1 MAQKERRALGRG
13 LGSLIPS
20 GEPNVSRETI
30 SPERARDVFFPGDG
44 TDSGERASSAIAADL
59 LKPTPRK
66 KVSKR
71 SSASDRQRTA
81 NHRVSDS
88 HTQRKNSA
96 PRSSAGSARSA
107 NKNELFEHIVG
118 DGPSPGIPM
127 TSAEDTT
134 QRHLSAGDS
143 GLSESATNLSDDSGS
158 IVSRETID
166 DVQLIPVPGA
176 RFAEIRVDSVIPNLH
191 QPREVFDEEEL
202 EELAQSIK
210 EIGILQPVVVRPVN
224 ELDERY
230 DSALRAR
237 EAEGLTEPPSFE
249 LIMGERRLRASR
261 LAGQDY
267 LPAIIRHTDDTHL
280 LRDALLENLHR
291 TQLNPIEEAAAYQQL
306 MTDFDCTQEEL
317 SERIARSRS
326 HIANTVRLLNL
337 PGSVQRKLAAGVI
350 SAGHARALLSL
361 TSKAQMQV
369 LADRIVAEGLSV
381 RSTEEIVSLGNV
393 TETVASRRGSRRI
406 PARPSD
412 DAMVIIDRLT
422 DLLDTRVTVKEGKRK
437 GRIIVEYAG
446 ADDLLRLAHV
456 VRNLRTTPASQNYLN
471 EPTED

>member
-20 GEPNVSRETI
+20 GEANVSRETI
-30 SPERARDVFFPGDG
+30 APEKARDVFFPGDG
-44 TDSGERASSAIAADL
+44 SGSGERPSSAIAADL
-59 LKPTPRK
+59 LRPTPRK
-66 KVSKR
+66 KASKKKR
-71 SSASDRQRTA
+71 SEPGRQPRDSEARGSSSQTKTSD
-81 NHRVSDS
+81 
-88 HTQRKNSA
+88 
-96 PRSSAGSARSA
+96 PRSTRAAERSA
-107 NKNELFEHIVG
+107 AKRELFEDIVG
-118 DGPSPGIPM
+118 DSHN
-127 TSAEDTT
+127 SAERPDDAGDNAPG
-134 QRHLSAGDS
+134 HLSGGDS
-143 GLSESATNLSDDSGS
+143 VPSGSATHRSDDTDE

-166 DVQLIPVPGA
+166 EDQLIPVPGA
-176 RFAEIRVDSVIPNLH
+176 RFAEIRVDAVIPNLH

-210 EIGILQPVVVRPVN
+210 EIGILQPVVVRPVSG
-224 ELDERY
+224 LDERY
-230 DSALRAR
+230 EEALRSR
-237 EAEGLTEPPSFE
+237 EADGLTEPPSFE

-261 LAGQDY
+261 LAGQDFI
-267 LPAIIRHTDDTHL
+267 PAIIRHTDDTHL

-337 PGSVQRKLAAGVI
+337 PAAVQRKLAAGVI

-361 TSKAQMQV
+361 TSKAQMDL

-393 TETVASRRGSRRI
+393 TETVASRRGSRRM
-406 PARPSD
+406 PPRPSD

-446 ADDLLRLAHV
+446 TDDLLRLAHV
-456 VRNLRTTPASQNYLN
+456 VKSLRSTTDSDAYFN
-471 EPTED
+471 DF